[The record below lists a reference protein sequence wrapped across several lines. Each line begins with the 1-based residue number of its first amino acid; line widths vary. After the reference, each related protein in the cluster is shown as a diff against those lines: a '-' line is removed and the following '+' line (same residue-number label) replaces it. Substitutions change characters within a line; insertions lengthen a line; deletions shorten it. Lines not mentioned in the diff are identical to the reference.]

1 MHKNLILLAVYLLLS
16 SCSTVQ
22 EDNLILN
29 NFTYQKEAVLQG
41 NEVISAVSS
50 ASRKLHDIAWQI
62 MKANKGFCLKA
73 NINAFGLMA
82 SSYDDLEISLQPS
95 FWAATPNINNN
106 HNKNF
111 IEFPMII
118 SVAKNSPA
126 EEIGLL
132 EGDLIY
138 AISGNKNLKN
148 NFRSLL
154 KNAENNNFLNIT
166 VLRNEKYYTYEL
178 KAETIC
184 GYPVQVMISPI
195 PNAYADGSKI
205 FITIATL
212 DFIENDQE
220 LAFLIGH
227 ELVHNIYH
235 YGGNGISESE
245 ALPLTLTDSPSLR
258 SLGDIF
264 VFQTGTKESEADLL
278 GVEFVLRAG
287 IRQDKAANYFRR
299 LSIYMPILMKDS
311 LYKIHP
317 GNIKRAVEIDIKAKK
332 FKEGM

>member
-1 MHKNLILLAVYLLLS
+1 MYKNIILLAVYFLIS
-16 SCSTVQ
+16 SCITVQ

-29 NFTYQKEAVLQG
+29 NLPYQAEETLQG
-41 NEVISAVSS
+41 NEVVSAVSS
-50 ASRKLHDIAWQI
+50 ASRKLHDISWQI
-62 MKANKGFCLKA
+62 MKANKNFCIKA
-73 NINAFGLMA
+73 KINAFGFLTA
-82 SSYDDLEISLQPS
+82 SYDDLDASLQPS
-95 FWAATPNINNN
+95 FWAAAPNISKNY
-106 HNKNF
+106 NKNF

-118 SVAKNSPA
+118 SVASNSPA
-126 EEIGLL
+126 EKIGLL

-138 AISGNKNLKN
+138 SISGNKNLKN
-148 NFRSLL
+148 NYRSLL
-154 KNAENNNFLNIT
+154 KNAEDNNFLNIT
-166 VLRNEKYYTYEL
+166 VLRNEKHYTYEL
-178 KAETIC
+178 KSEIIC
-184 GYPVQVMISPI
+184 GYPVHTMISPI

-212 DFIENDQE
+212 DFVESDQE

-227 ELVHNIYH
+227 ELIHNIFH
-235 YGGNGISESE
+235 YEGNGISESE
-245 ALPLTLTDSPSLR
+245 SLPLTITDSPSIR

-264 VFQTGTKESEADLL
+264 VFHTGKKESEADLL

-311 LYKIHP
+311 LYRIHP
-317 GNIKRAVEIDIKAKK
+317 GNIKRAAEIDIKAKT

>member
-1 MHKNLILLAVYLLLS
+1 MNKTLSLIILLISSCATLEEGNLI
-16 SCSTVQ
+16 T
-22 EDNLILN
+22 N
-29 NFTYQKEAVLQG
+29 NFNYEKETLLQG
-41 NEVISAVSS
+41 NEVVSAVSS
-50 ASRKLHDIAWQI
+50 ANRRLHDIAWQI
-62 MKANKGFCLKA
+62 MKTNKEFCLKA
-73 NINAFGLMA
+73 NINAFGLMVA
-82 SSYDDLEISLQPS
+82 SYEDLDVSLHPS
-95 FWAATPNINNN
+95 FWAAAPNINNN

-111 IEFPMII
+111 KEFPMII
-118 SVAKNSPA
+118 SIAHNSPA
-126 EEIGLL
+126 EQIGLL

-138 AISGNKNLKN
+138 SISGNKNLKN

-154 KNAENNNFLNIT
+154 KKAENNNFLNIT
-166 VLRNEKYYTYEL
+166 VLRNEKHYTYEL

-184 GYPVQVMISPI
+184 GYPVQIMISPI

-212 DFIENDQE
+212 DFIKNDQE

-235 YGGNGISESE
+235 YEGNAISESE
-245 ALPLTLTDSPSLR
+245 VYPLTLTDSPSIR
-258 SLGDIF
+258 SLSDIF
-264 VFQTGTKESEADLL
+264 VFQTGKKESEADLL

-287 IRQDKAANYFRR
+287 IKQDKAANYFRR

-311 LYKIHP
+311 FYRIHP
-317 GNIKRAVEIDIKAKK
+317 GNIKRAAEIDIKVKK